1 MKKSIVI
8 GLMALM
14 IAGTSCKN
22 REAEEQAR
30 QAQAMAEASRE
41 ELADAVADRD
51 QLLGLVNEIS
61 SDMQEIKR
69 LENILTVNN
78 QGETP
83 SQRDQIR
90 ADIASIQQTL
100 QQRREQLNELE
111 QRLNRSNLNNSNL
124 QATVTSLRQQLD
136 GQATEIAQLRTNLE
150 EARTTIGNLDATV
163 DSLNRTVTDVTADRD
178 SAATAAIALADELNT
193 CYYAIGTK
201 DELKERH
208 IIETGFL
215 RRTRLMEGQF
225 DHTFFTRADKRTLP
239 SIDLN
244 SRSARVLT
252 NQPADSYRIID
263 ANGHKVLQITNPAL
277 FWSLSNYLVI
287 QID

>member
-1 MKKSIVI
+1 MRKTIII
-8 GLMALM
+8 GIMALA
-14 IAGTSCKN
+14 IAATGCKN

-30 QAQAMAEASRE
+30 EAQAMADASRE

-69 LENILTVNN
+69 LENILTVNSS
-78 QGETP
+78 GETP
-83 SQRDQIR
+83 SQSDQIR
-90 ADIASIQQTL
+90 ADIAAIQQTL
-100 QQRREQLNELE
+100 QQRREQLQQLE
-111 QRLNRSNLNNSNL
+111 QRLNRSNLNNRNL
-124 QATVTSLRQQLD
+124 QTTIATLRQQLD
-136 GQATEIAQLRTNLE
+136 GQAAEIAQLRTNLD
-150 EARTTIGNLDATV
+150 EARTTIGALDAAV
-163 DSLNRTVTDVTADRD
+163 DSLNRTVSDVTADRD

-193 CYYAIGTK
+193 CYYAIGTR

-225 DHTFFTRADKRTLP
+225 DQSFFTRADKRTLP

-244 SRSARVLT
+244 ARNARVLT